1 MSDVTTTPAAHAA
14 AAAEPAASAAP
25 SASAAPEASTAVR
38 HRARFHPLT
47 VASVERLTEDAVAV
61 TFAVPEEL
69 VDEFAFD
76 PGQHVT
82 LRSTIRGD
90 EVRQSYSICQ
100 SRHADPAGVS
110 LRVAAARVP
119 EGRMSNWLNDGVSP
133 GDVVDVMTPQGS
145 FTCPTRPDGIRH
157 HVAIAAGSGI
167 TPVLSLLTTALE
179 EEPGSRATLL
189 FGNRRTSSIM
199 FLEELED
206 LKNRFPGRF
215 HLVNVLSREAQDV
228 ELFHGRLDAERL
240 TEIFGSL
247 LPVGSVDEWYL
258 CGPFGMVTG
267 AEALLTER
275 GVDPRH
281 IHHEIFHVDDGTRPK
296 RTVVVDAGAPPEAT
310 VTVNLDGRTT
320 VIPMP
325 SRQESILD
333 ATLRARP
340 DAPYSCTGGVCG
352 TCRARLVSGEVRMDR
367 NYALEPEEVAAGIVL
382 ACQSHPVTDA
392 VSLDYDA

>member
-47 VASVERLTEDAVAV
+47 VASVERLTEDAVVV
-61 TFAVPEEL
+61 TLAVPEEL
-69 VDEFAFD
+69 VEEFAFE
-76 PGQHVT
+76 PGQHLT

-100 SRHADPAGVS
+100 SRHADPAGRS

-119 EGRMSNWLNDGVSP
+119 EGRMSNWLNDAVSA

-157 HVAIAAGSGI
+157 HAAIAAGSGI

-240 TEIFGSL
+240 TAIFGSL

-267 AEALLTER
+267 AGALLTER

-281 IHHEIFHVDDGTRPK
+281 IHHEIFHVDDGTEPK
-296 RTVVVDAGAPPEAT
+296 RMVVVDAGAPPEAT

-325 SRQESILD
+325 RREESILD

-340 DAPYSCTGGVCG
+340 D
-352 TCRARLVSGEVRMDR
+352 
-367 NYALEPEEVAAGIVL
+367 
-382 ACQSHPVTDA
+382 
-392 VSLDYDA
+392 

>member
-1 MSDVTTTPAAHAA
+1 MTDVTTPTDEAPAAA
-14 AAAEPAASAAP
+14 
-25 SASAAPEASTAVR
+25 R
-38 HRARFHPLT
+38 HRARFHPLP
-47 VASVERLTEDAVAV
+47 VASVERLTDEAVAI
-61 TFAVPEEL
+61 TFEVPDDLLDDYRFE
-69 VDEFAFD
+69 
-76 PGQHVT
+76 PGQHLTV
-82 LRSTIRGD
+82 RASIHGQ

-100 SRHADPAGVS
+100 SRGAAGMEH
-110 LRVAAARVP
+110 LRRVAVARVP
-119 EGRMSNWLNDGVSP
+119 EGRMSTFLNEVVAP
-133 GDVVDVMTPQGS
+133 GDVLDVMTPLGS

-167 TPVLSLLTTALE
+167 TPVIALLTTALE

-215 HLVNVLSREAQDV
+215 QLITVLSREAQDV
-228 ELFHGRLDAERL
+228 ELFHGRLDRERL
-240 TEIFGSL
+240 EAIFAAL
-247 LPVGSVDEWYL
+247 VPVDQVDEWYL

-267 AEALLTER
+267 AEELLRER
-275 GVDPRH
+275 GVDPSH
-281 IHHEIFHVDDGTRPK
+281 VHHEIFHVDDGTTPRRP
-296 RTVVVDAGAPPEAT
+296 VVVDTSAPPEAT
-310 VTVNLDGRTT
+310 VTINLDGRTT

-325 SRQESILD
+325 SREESILD
-333 ATLRARP
+333 ATLRVRP

-352 TCRARLVSGEVRMDR
+352 TCRARLVAGEVRMDR